1 MTAAVPLVAT
11 VRVAMTTVAARRHRV
26 ITTNLA
32 IVDTTARRPVLAVQ
46 LMSMDLLVP
55 DILMMVMMRVDHLLV
70 ADMRLMR
77 T

>member
-1 MTAAVPLVAT
+1 
-11 VRVAMTTVAARRHRV
+11 
-26 ITTNLA
+26 
-32 IVDTTARRPVLAVQ
+32 